1 MSLLCLLR
9 EDFTRNQ
16 VLYSCTH
23 EEVIK
28 IHLDGEREREKFMVE
43 QSTRTIVQGIMEGL
57 NARSRRKRIA
67 IDFPLEAASDPLDG
81 AAQQKAL

>member
-28 IHLDGEREREKFMVE
+28 IHLDGEREREIHGGAEYKDD
-43 QSTRTIVQGIMEGL
+43 SARDNGRT
-57 NARSRRKRIA
+57 KRTFTA
-67 IDFPLEAASDPLDG
+67 KEDCY
-81 AAQQKAL
+81 